1 MASKYWFDERAADKA
16 VAFFEQHLR
25 FTEGEW
31 AGRPFRLE
39 PWQADD
45 IIRPLFGWKRA
56 DGTRRYRRAFVWVPR
71 KNGKTELAAGIALL
85 ALLGDAEPGG
95 QVFSI
100 AKDKDQARL
109 VFAKATAMVQRS
121 PSLSPLLECLKPSIY
136 CPSLNAAFKPLSG
149 NAEGK
154 HGLSMSGLIGDEIH
168 EWPSGD
174 LYTFVHQS
182 SVARRQA
189 LEFLIS
195 TAGKQGGFGAQVW
208 EECLRVREDPD
219 VDPETLVVIYAA
231 EAEDDWADPETW
243 AKANPNLGVS
253 VKREYLEAECR
264 RAQESPRLE
273 NDFRRYHLN
282 QWTAQDVRWLPLD
295 RWDRCAGEVAWRD
308 LPERMAGREAWG
320 GLDIASTS
328 DLTAL
333 KWVFPP
339 LEQGE
344 PWRVVSRFFC
354 PEASIEV
361 RSRRDRVNYERWVR
375 EGALIATPGNVL
387 DYSYV
392 RQQIF
397 ADAER
402 FRVQGLAIDR
412 WNATQLAVELQ
423 EEGLPVVLFGQGFA
437 SMSAPSKEFERLVL
451 AEEIAHGGQP
461 VLRWCVGNVA
471 VETDAAGNI
480 KPSKAKSAEKI
491 DGVVST
497 VMGIGITSRREAQPV
512 SPWEDANFSLARS

>member
-1 MASKYWFDERAADKA
+1 MAEAYHYDATAADKA

-39 PWQADD
+39 AWQADD

-56 DGTRRYRRAFVWVPR
+56 DGTRRYRRCFVWVPR
-71 KNGKTELAAGIALL
+71 KNGKTELAAGVAML

-95 QVFSI
+95 QVYSI

-109 VFAKATAMVQRS
+109 VFTKATSMVQRS
-121 PSLSPLLECLKPSIY
+121 PTLSPLLECLKPSIY

-149 NAEGK
+149 NPEGK

-168 EWPSGD
+168 EWPSGE

-195 TAGKQGGFGAQVW
+195 TAGKQGGYGAQVW
-208 EECLRVREDPD
+208 EECMRVREDPTI
-219 VDPETLVVIYAA
+219 DPETLVIIYAA
-231 EAEDDWADPETW
+231 DPDDDWAAPATW

-282 QWTAQDVRWLPLD
+282 QWTAQDVRWISLD
-295 RWDRCAGEVAWRD
+295 RWDRCAGAVAWAD
-308 LPERMAGREAWG
+308 LPEHLKGREAWG
-320 GLDIASTS
+320 GLDIASTM
-328 DLTAL
+328 DLTSL

-339 LEQGE
+339 QDEGE
-344 PWRVVSRFFC
+344 PWHVVSRFFC
-354 PEASIEV
+354 PAETIEA
-361 RSRRDRVNYERWVR
+361 RTRRDRVAYERWVR
-375 EGALIATPGNVL
+375 EGALKATPGNVL
-387 DYSYV
+387 DYSFV
-392 RQQIF
+392 RQQIYE
-397 ADAER
+397 DAER
-402 FRVQGLAIDR
+402 FRVMGLAIDR
-412 WNATQLAVELQ
+412 WNATQLAVELG
-423 EEGLPVVLFGQGFA
+423 EEGLPVVMFGQGFA
-437 SMSAPSKEFERLVL
+437 SMSAPAKELERLVL
-451 AEEIAHGGQP
+451 SGDLAHGGHP

-491 DGVVST
+491 DGVIST
-497 VMGIGITSRREAQPV
+497 VMGLGITTKREAV
-512 SPWEDANFSLARS
+512 ATNPWEDETFSMGVG